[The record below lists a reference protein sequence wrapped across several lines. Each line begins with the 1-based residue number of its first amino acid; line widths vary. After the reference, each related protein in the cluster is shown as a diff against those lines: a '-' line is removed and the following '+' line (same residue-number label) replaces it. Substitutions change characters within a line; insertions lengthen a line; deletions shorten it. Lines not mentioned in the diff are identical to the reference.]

1 MTNKTKI
8 ALPSGKPAEGTV
20 HFVYR
25 AKHWQGS
32 SIETCGE
39 LTEEQNRAIVQIMQ
53 GNPVAYEGERK

>member
-1 MTNKTKI
+1 MSTTI
-8 ALPSGKPAEGTV
+8 TLPKGKPDEGCV

-32 SIETCGE
+32 SIATSGE

-53 GNPVAYEGERK
+53 GKPVVYEGESK